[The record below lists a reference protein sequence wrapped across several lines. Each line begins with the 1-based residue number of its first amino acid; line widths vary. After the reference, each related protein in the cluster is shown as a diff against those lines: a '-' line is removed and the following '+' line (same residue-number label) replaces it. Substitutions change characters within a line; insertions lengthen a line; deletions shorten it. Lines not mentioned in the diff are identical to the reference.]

1 MQGGGLP
8 GFGLLRGAAGVVGI
22 DGRPLMLAF
31 ATCGGAALYF
41 SLPFEPHPVH
51 VWGVLGAAF
60 VFWLAARRWSTSDT
74 AITLSVILLGTALGL
89 AAASQRAQTVAAP
102 VILTATD
109 PAMIEGWVQD
119 IEPGRNGVRL
129 LVRVHSIAGM
139 AAEQTPKFVRL
150 THTSRLEVFPG
161 RFVRCWSVLRPPPG
175 PAMPGEY
182 DFRRQAWFAELGAVG
197 YVQGR
202 CRGGTLGSHR
212 ELGAQAQLWL
222 GAARRNLAAAV
233 NEQAGQRAG
242 GFAAALVSG
251 DRSFMS
257 EEDTEAL
264 RASGLSHII
273 SISGLHLSILGGLVF
288 LLVKRS
294 LVFIEPIAL
303 RIAVQKPAAI
313 AAILACLA
321 YLVVSGGAVETQ
333 RSFVMAAIVFG
344 AVIFDRAA
352 ISLRTFAIAMV
363 AVVLLQPESVVSPGF
378 QMSFAATGALIAAFE
393 VWRNRRSQSDNV
405 MGPIAFSWVSI
416 IVTSVVAGLA
426 TMPYAIYHFDRATPI
441 GLVANLAATPVIT
454 FLSAPAAACAF
465 LLAPFGQSEIGL
477 RLFGYS
483 LEIVLWIGH
492 FFAEFEGEVTPSR
505 HLMPA
510 SAMILA
516 TFALG
521 AGAATTGAARYI
533 LGGAFGLG
541 AFIAWWSAPV
551 FLAHWSP
558 SGDLFVANR
567 NDGITR
573 LALVDAD
580 GLPPLRF
587 ADVAAH
593 LCSAPIC
600 IVRTSQGAATYIRTG
615 EEPKVCFKLG
625 TATCLP
631 DRSLSAPDWTWTE
644 IMKKGGATAYLTR
657 SGIAVRHPMP
667 CGVRPWHPCP
677 ERPGPVHESTHGG

>member
-8 GFGLLRGAAGVVGI
+8 GSGLLRGAAGMVGI
-22 DGRPLMLAF
+22 DARPLMLAF
-31 ATCGGAALYF
+31 ATCGGAAAYF
-41 SLPFEPHPVH
+41 SLRFEPDPLH
-51 VWGVLGAAF
+51 VWGVLGASMLI
-60 VFWLAARRWSTSDT
+60 WLAARRWSTSDT
-74 AITLSVILLGTALGL
+74 AITLTVIALGAALGL
-89 AAASQRAQTVAAP
+89 AAASHRAREVAAP
-102 VILTATD
+102 VILSATG
-109 PAMIEGWVQD
+109 PVMTEGWVQD
-119 IEPGRNGVRL
+119 VEPGRNGVRL

-202 CRGGTLGSHR
+202 CRGGALGAHR
-212 ELGAQAQLWL
+212 DLGAQAQLWL

-233 NEQAGQRAG
+233 HEQAGPRAG

-257 EEDTEAL
+257 EDDTEAL

-288 LLVKRS
+288 LLVKRT
-294 LVFIEPIAL
+294 LVFIEPVAL

-313 AAILACLA
+313 VAILACLA

-352 ISLRTFAIAMV
+352 ISLRTFAIAMI

-393 VWRNRRSQSDNV
+393 VWRNRRSRSDTV
-405 MGPIAFSWVSI
+405 LGPIAFSWVSI

-426 TMPYAIYHFDRATPI
+426 TMPYAIYHFDRASPI

-483 LEIVLWIGH
+483 LELVLSIGH
-492 FFAEFEGEVTPSR
+492 FFADFEGEVTPSAN
-505 HLMPA
+505 LMPA

-521 AGAATTGAARYI
+521 AGAATTGAARYV
-533 LGGAFGLG
+533 LGGAFGISAL
-541 AFIAWWSAPV
+541 AAWWAAPL

-558 SGDLFVANR
+558 SGDLFAANR
-567 NDGITR
+567 RDGITR

-587 ADVAAH
+587 ADVEAEVCPPPG
-593 LCSAPIC
+593 CS
-600 IVRTSQGAATYIRTG
+600 VRASKGVATHIRPGA
-615 EEPKVCFKLG
+615 EPQVCFKRE
-625 TATCLP
+625 ANICLP
-631 DRSLSAPDWTWTE
+631 DRSSDALTWTWAE
-644 IMKKGGATAYLTR
+644 ISKKGGATAYLTR
-657 SGIAVRHPMP
+657 SGIVVTHPVP
-667 CGVRPWHPCP
+667 CGVRPWQPCAASV
-677 ERPGPVHESTHGG
+677 ESRHEGADSD

>member
-8 GFGLLRGAAGVVGI
+8 GFGLLRGAAGMAGI
-22 DGRPLMLAF
+22 DARPLMLAF
-31 ATCGGAALYF
+31 ATCGGAAVYF
-41 SLPFEPHPVH
+41 SLRYEPDPLH
-51 VWGVLGAAF
+51 VWGVLSLAF
-60 VFWLAARRWSTSDT
+60 IVWLAARRWSTSDIV
-74 AITLSVILLGTALGL
+74 ITLTVIALGAVLGL
-89 AAASQRAQTVAAP
+89 AAASQRARTVAAP
-102 VILTATD
+102 VILSATG

-119 IEPGRNGVRL
+119 VEPGRNGVRL

-182 DFRRQAWFAELGAVG
+182 DFRRQAWFAQLGAVG

-202 CRGGTLGSHR
+202 CRGGTLGAHR

-233 NEQAGQRAG
+233 NEQAGPRAG

-257 EEDTEAL
+257 EDDTEAL

-273 SISGLHLSILGGLVF
+273 SISGLHMSILGGLVF
-288 LLVKRS
+288 LLVKRT

-321 YLVVSGGAVETQ
+321 YLVVSGAAVETQ

-352 ISLRTFAIAMV
+352 ISLRTFAIALI

-393 VWRNRRSQSDNV
+393 VWRNRRSQSDTV
-405 MGPIAFSWVSI
+405 LGPIAFSWVSI

-426 TMPYAIYHFDRATPI
+426 TMPFAIYHFDRASPI

-454 FLSAPAAACAF
+454 FLSAPAAAAAF

-483 LEIVLWIGH
+483 LELVLSIGH
-492 FFAEFEGEVTPSR
+492 FFAGFEGEATPSA

-510 SAMILA
+510 SVMILA

-521 AGAATTGAARYI
+521 GAAATTGAARYV
-533 LGGAFGLG
+533 LGGAFGLC
-541 AFIAWWSAPV
+541 ALIAWWTAPT

-558 SGDLFVANR
+558 SGNLFLANR
-567 NDGITR
+567 KDGITR
-573 LALVDAD
+573 FALLDAD

-587 ADVAAH
+587 ADVEPDMCPEPG
-593 LCSAPIC
+593 CS
-600 IVRTSQGAATYIRTG
+600 VQTSRGTATHIRPGT
-615 EEPKVCFKLG
+615 EPEVCFKG
-625 TATCLP
+625 ETGACFTGRTT
-631 DRSLSAPDWTWTE
+631 DSLTWTWAEVLKT
-644 IMKKGGATAYLTR
+644 GGATAYSTR
-657 SGIAVRHPMP
+657 SGITVTHPMP
-667 CGVRPWHPCP
+667 CGVRPWYPCP
-677 ERPGPVHESTHGG
+677 GMTEPLKDAADAG